1 MVSLFRYSKQIATGS
16 NDSMVFVS
24 NLNSTGN
31 VYKYIGHRVWTLII
45 QDAVTDVKFSPLG
58 NQLASAS
65 KD

>member
-1 MVSLFRYSKQIATGS
+1 
-16 NDSMVFVS
+16 MVFVS

-31 VYKYIGHRVWTLII
+31 VYKYIGHRVLLIFTK
-45 QDAVTDVKFSPLG
+45 DAVTDVKFSPLG